1 MVYLTALWLPILIS
15 AVLVFVASSVLHML
29 LTYHQHDH
37 TKLPDEGN
45 LLAAMRKAG
54 VGPGNYRFPCPASMK
69 DMSSPEMMEKYKAGP
84 VGLMHVVPSGPPAMP
99 KYLAMW
105 FAYCVLVGFLV
116 AYLTGRTLATG
127 ASYLAVFRVAGTT
140 AFIAYAVGGIQDSIW
155 RGQLWSTTIKHV
167 VDGLVYALLTAGVFG
182 WLWPR

>member
-1 MVYLTALWLPILIS
+1 
-15 AVLVFVASSVLHML
+15 
-29 LTYHQHDH
+29 
-37 TKLPDEGN
+37 
-45 LLAAMRKAG
+45 
-54 VGPGNYRFPCPASMK
+54 
-69 DMSSPEMMEKYKAGP
+69 MMEKYKAGP